1 MRASILALLP
11 LLRALAA
18 EPGPPGMKLAP
29 PPQVALKKLTAAD
42 RPKQVDGAMIA
53 GMHRTLPADALKRGR
68 WTKLASAQSVWR
80 LGLKSPDASGIRV
93 HFRDFDVAGGSVW
106 IYSTAGTKPEVAGPY
121 SGGGPNRDGDFWS
134 DVVFAD
140 RVVIEYKPAH
150 GVRAS
155 GTPPFRIPEIS
166 HLW

>member
-1 MRASILALLP
+1 
-11 LLRALAA
+11 
-18 EPGPPGMKLAP
+18 MKLAP

-42 RPKQVDGAMIA
+42 QPKQAASGAMIA

-68 WTKLASAQSVWR
+68 WTKLASGESVWR
-80 LGLKSPDASGIRV
+80 LGVKSQDASGIRI
-93 HFRDFDVAGGSVW
+93 HFRNFAAAGGSVW
-106 IYSTAGTKPEVAGPY
+106 IYSTLGMKPEVAGPY

-140 RVVIEYKPAH
+140 TVVMEYKPAR